1 MKKAVITILG
11 IQNANYDD
19 NGDPHVRDYSHK
31 AAYYFENSD
40 EKLIY
45 YYNTLPMLIE
55 KFSDDYDIVP
65 IYTLDSKNF
74 NKEVLKNAELKV
86 VFDDEK
92 SLIEE
97 TEYFK
102 IFKKIDTLI
111 DSYDEVIADLTHGF
125 RHIPI
130 LSIIDL
136 VIQNFNSPNKI
147 DKILF
152 AKEIVKHTPKDKGEY
167 EIIDLKE
174 YLDIANISF
183 VLASFEN
190 NYTISNH
197 IRTKDKDFQ
206 QLIDMLSTFSENIM
220 ANSLINLF
228 QDENSLVERMYLAI
242 ENIKKHPKVEPILNK
257 LNDIQN
263 HLNLFIELK
272 EKEKFE
278 QLYELAK
285 IVNKKGYYLNAITLL
300 DEAIGWY
307 CAKSLCQ
314 YNKDFNAKYKKLIKT
329 DSFQITSNAKNILKF
344 TFNSRNFDNKLG
356 IQDIASLQKQLFL
369 IDDCKK
375 FTNNLLNEVS
385 KNRNNLAHA
394 NNKDKL
400 NEIKKSLEKLFGRFY
415 SYCIV
420 KDVLEKKESSIEDL
434 AKSLNN

>member
-1 MKKAVITILG
+1 MELKKTQQKSKAVITILG
-11 IQNANYDD
+11 IQNPKYDD
-19 NGDPHVRDYSHK
+19 AGNPHVKDYTHQAS
-31 AAYYFENSD
+31 YYFENID
-40 EKLIY
+40 EKPAH

-55 KFSDDYDIVP
+55 KFSDDYNIVP

-74 NKEVLKNAELKV
+74 NKEVIKNANLETI
-86 VFDDEK
+86 FDDEK
-92 SLIEE
+92 SLIED
-97 TEYFK
+97 TEYFN

-111 DSYDEVIADLTHGF
+111 DSYDEVIVDLTHGF

-130 LSIIDL
+130 LTIIDL
-136 VIQNFNSPNKI
+136 VIQNFNSPKKI

-152 AKEIVKHTPKDKGEY
+152 AKEIIKHTSVDKGKY

-183 VLASFEN
+183 VLSSFEN

-197 IRTKDKDFQ
+197 IKTKDKDFQ
-206 QLIDMLSTFSENIM
+206 QLINMLSTFSENIM

-228 QDENSLVERMYLAI
+228 QDENSLVEKMYFAI
-242 ENIKKHPKVEPILNK
+242 ENIKKHPKVEPLLSK
-257 LNDIQN
+257 LDNIQN
-263 HLNLFIELK
+263 HLNQFIKLK

-314 YNKDFNAKYKKLIKT
+314 YSESFHYKYNNFIER
-329 DSFQITSNAKNILKF
+329 DSFKITSNAKNILKF
-344 TFNSRNFDNKLG
+344 TFDYRDFDNKLG
-356 IQDIASLQKQLFL
+356 IKDIDSLQKQLSS
-369 IDDCKK
+369 INDCKK
-375 FTNNLLNEVS
+375 FTINLLKDVS
-385 KNRNNLAHA
+385 NKRNNLAHA

-400 NEIKKSLEKLFGRFY
+400 DTIKKSLEKLFGRFY
-415 SYCIV
+415 SYCIE
-420 KDVLEKKESSIEDL
+420 KDILKKNEP
-434 AKSLNN
+434 